1 MNNHLVARLSRLL
14 VGLSIANHVSACSP
28 MLTKKDLHAMNPAA
42 EIIDVCA
49 RVPTVEDDAR
59 VWGYRSALDETVS
72 DRDRGAFERFAP
84 NADTFYWYDP
94 MAPSDSPQRLP
105 WPYHHLQCSTQSGR
119 APELPKELGKIE
131 LTYEARE
138 ALVSILTQQ
147 CAPAP
152 EASQALVAVN
162 KQFLA
167 QPGTPISVSIMNRK
181 TFTSEHVEEVT
192 KTLKDALRGKVND
205 LIQYG
210 PLGPSAV
217 KSMVPLELR
226 LSAPKTTVQPID
238 SPGAQF
244 VGGFISEVPAATV
257 PGGALVTD
265 TLIATGTVPEGT
277 REARLGKALADIGVG
292 AGQTFIGV
300 DGAIIG
306 AGATLTGGGAVVGAP
321 LCVGSVALAT
331 NGATTFCNGT
341 KNLIIVLYHWNDGT
355 VTAEEVP
362 QGQTPTSTGPQQS
375 SPQDAPSQPT
385 PAAKP
390 PPETPPP
397 AAKPAP
403 KPGKPAGKAPSTG
416 QTATQA
422 VTQAAKRCR
431 VITFQSANTTTY
443 TRCTGQMHHAISA
456 KIHEALQ
463 DHQNLKGLY
472 KYRDNRFVTQA
483 IDKAAHNGYQKW
495 HIALD
500 QQIVNWLKDN
510 KKAMPKDF
518 EAYLHNLYAEKR
530 LMDIFPNGL

>member
-1 MNNHLVARLSRLL
+1 MA
-14 VGLSIANHVSACSP
+14 ACAP
-28 MLTKKDLHAMNPAA
+28 YLTKKDLRVMNPAA

-49 RVPTVEDDAR
+49 RTPTVEDDAH
-59 VWGYRSALDETVS
+59 VWGYRSAVDETVS

-84 NADTFYWYDP
+84 KADVFYWYDP
-94 MAPSDSPQRLP
+94 MAPSDSPERLP

-152 EASQALVAVN
+152 QASGAVN

-192 KTLKDALRGKVND
+192 KTLKDVLRGKVND
-205 LIQYG
+205 LIEYG

-226 LSAPKTTVQPID
+226 LNAPKTTAQPID
-238 SPGAQF
+238 SPRAQF

-265 TLIATGTVPEGT
+265 ALISTGAVPEGT
-277 REARLGKALADIGVG
+277 REARLGKALADFGVG

-300 DGAIIG
+300 DGAILG
-306 AGATLTGGGAVVGAP
+306 AGATLTGGGAVVGVP
-321 LCVGSVALAT
+321 LCIGSVALAT
-331 NGATTFCNGT
+331 NGAITFCNGT
-341 KNLIIVLYHWNDGT
+341 KNLVIVLYHWNDGT

-362 QGQTPTSTGPQQS
+362 QGQAPTATGPQQS
-375 SPQDAPSQPT
+375 SPQDAPSQPA

-397 AAKPAP
+397 AAKPS
-403 KPGKPAGKAPSTG
+403 PAATSPTPPQAQPTLHLGRHYGSGINKTANST
-416 QTATQA
+416 TW
-422 VTQAAKRCR
+422 V
-431 VITFQSANTTTY
+431 
-443 TRCTGQMHHAISA
+443 RCTGQVHHAISK
-456 KIHEALQ
+456 KIHKRLQ
-463 DHQNLKGLY
+463 DHPTLKNVY
-472 KYRDNRFVTQA
+472 KERDSRFVTQA
-483 IDKAAHNGYQKW
+483 VDKAAHNGYQTW
-495 HIALD
+495 HRNYETQVENWLD
-500 QQIVNWLKDN
+500 QNR
-510 KKAMPKDF
+510 KATPAEF
-518 EAYLHNLYAEKR
+518 EAYLFDLYKTDNALHWR
-530 LMDIFPNGL
+530 FPNGL